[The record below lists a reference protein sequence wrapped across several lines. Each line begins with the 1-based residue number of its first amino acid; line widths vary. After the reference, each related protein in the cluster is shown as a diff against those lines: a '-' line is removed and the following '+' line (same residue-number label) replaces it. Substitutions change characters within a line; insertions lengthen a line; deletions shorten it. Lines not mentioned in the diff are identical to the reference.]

1 LKKAKEF
8 LDFATVINLTKPI
21 VDKAIKIKQTHNIKL
36 PDAVIAATA
45 LSRKLILV
53 TGNVEDFRGIKIK
66 IYNPFD

>member
-1 LKKAKEF
+1 MKKAKEF